1 VCMRLACGVCPVHMQ
16 CACACA
22 CACTCACT
30 CTCTCCVRTAVHS
43 ARMPP
48 RPWQVPV
55 PPPGFTFPCSVGVE
69 QRLGR
74 AATCRYQITA
84 LGPRHTAEITN
95 PYPNPD
101 PGPNPDPD
109 PDPNPHQA
117 QGGDHVACGRG
128 ALPRHRALRRRRAP
142 RRAAHCPSGA
152 APSPQTQTLIR
163 TLTRART
170 LTLTRTLT
178 LPEP

>member
-1 VCMRLACGVCPVHMQ
+1 
-16 CACACA
+16 
-22 CACTCACT
+22 
-30 CTCTCCVRTAVHS
+30 
-43 ARMPP
+43 MPP

-95 PYPNPD
+95 PCPNPNPNPD
-101 PGPNPDPD
+101 PDPD

-117 QGGDHVACGRG
+117 IELDPCVVHAALHHHGMAACARIDLEDRGGGDYCGGGGGGGGGGGSGGGGGGGGGGDRLIISSSGSGRVAV
-128 ALPRHRALRRRRAP
+128 
-142 RRAAHCPSGA
+142 
-152 APSPQTQTLIR
+152 
-163 TLTRART
+163 
-170 LTLTRTLT
+170 
-178 LPEP
+178 